1 MDIVGR
7 RMGRLRRAAGN
18 SPPGGTQCHFDIP
31 YTSLPGV
38 DPGLTSLDIYA
49 PGEIGYYPILLYVH
63 GGGWGNGDKRNVGA
77 KPGFFVGEGYLFISV
92 NHRLNPSAWFPA
104 HLKDL
109 ASSISWVMENAGNY
123 GGDPTNLFIMGSSS
137 GAHLVST
144 LAMDGSY
151 LAGEDLRADILRGV
165 ISIDTR
171 AYDIPYLMSNLPRG
185 GGRLYRNT
193 FGSNETA
200 WAKASPIYYVGDT
213 SPSPPFLIA
222 YSDGDPHRKKQ
233 AERFA
238 SRLGENDCESTL
250 IPGPGKKHMEIIRD
264 IGRPGDPV
272 SEKILDFLRGHEL
285 R

>member
-7 RMGRLRRAAGN
+7 RTGRLRRVAGN
-18 SPPGGTQCHFDIP
+18 GLPGGAQCHYDIP

-38 DPGLTSLDIYA
+38 DPGLTSLDIYS
-49 PGEIGYYPILLYVH
+49 PDEMGFHPILVYVH
-63 GGGWGNGDKRNVGA
+63 GGGWRNGDKRNVGK
-77 KPGFFVGEGYLFISV
+77 KPNFFVEEGYLFISV
-92 NHRLNPSAWFPA
+92 NHRLTPSAWFPA

-109 ASSISWVMENAGNY
+109 ASSISWVMENAGHY
-123 GGDPTNLFIMGSSS
+123 GGDTTNIFLMGSSS

-151 LAGEDLRADILRGV
+151 LAGEDLRVDILRGV

-171 AYDIPYLMSNLPRG
+171 AYDIPFLMSNLPLG

-200 WAKASPIYYVGDT
+200 WEKASPIHYIGASQT
-213 SPSPPFLIA
+213 PPILIA
-222 YSDGDPHRKKQ
+222 YSDGDPNRKKQ

-238 SRLGENDCESTL
+238 SRLEDDGHEYTL
-250 IPGPGKKHMEIIRD
+250 IPAPGKKHLDIIQD

-272 SEKILDFLRGHEL
+272 SQKILEFLQGNEL